1 MSKRFSVSS
10 LMAHRYALVQ
20 LLPMIIVSGCAH
32 PLINLN
38 TLRPAVHGTIGSLSI
53 EGTVDGGDVH
63 LTLEESATKRPRHA
77 SSWSHVPA
85 RASAAGVL
93 ATAETYL
100 GVPYRYGGTTPKD
113 GFDCS
118 GFVRF
123 VFAVRGVELPRT
135 ARGQAAIGQ
144 SAPEQVTALRP
155 GDLMFFDGKG
165 RGIDHVAIYVGQG
178 RIIHASAGSGRVRY
192 DDLDSGRGKWFLAH
206 HVTSRRIL

>member
-1 MSKRFSVSS
+1 MPNRFPASS
-10 LMAHRYALVQ
+10 LKAIRYGLVQ
-20 LLPMIIVSGCAH
+20 LLPMVIVAGCAH

-38 TLRPAVHGTIGSLSI
+38 TLRPVVRGTIGSLSI
-53 EGTVDGGDVH
+53 GATVDGGDIH
-63 LTLEESATKRPRHA
+63 LTIEENAKRTSRHA

-85 RASAAGVL
+85 GASAAKVL
-93 ATAETYL
+93 TTAETYI
-100 GVPYRYGGTTPKD
+100 GVRYKYGGSTPKG

-118 GFVRF
+118 GFVQF
-123 VFAVRGVELPRT
+123 VFARHGVDLPRT
-135 ARGQAAIGQ
+135 SREQSAIGQ
-144 SAPEQVTALRP
+144 SAPKQVTALRP

-165 RGIDHVAIYVGQG
+165 KGIDHVAIYVGQG